1 MRKRF
6 ILLNIFIVLSAI
18 LAAVLIFVN
27 ARHYTLTETFY
38 APEGTSYT
46 AEDAVIRI
54 VDGKL
59 TVEDLKLEDGKLSY
73 VVKAVEGAS
82 GDDSVEVIFGDPDDY
97 LHSVSFYNNYHI
109 GWFGTVFHYFNYFDF
124 DGFGAILTIVLIDM
138 LAAFGVTLW
147 SFCEKWKRG
156 EFSHAMSAYGGIAI
170 FLFSM
175 VINCFVLGSSYGLS
189 VGFVMWDFAN
199 SGKEFL
205 WLFLPVVLVFAVS
218 VTVSNIS
225 LMRNE
230 GFRPVNALGIIFS
243 VLMIGGRLV
252 LLLLF
257 GYVSGSETFVRMMT
271 LLENTLCTVIAYME
285 SMLFSTII
293 CALLASKYK
302 ASYDKDYLVILG
314 CALMRDG
321 TPTPLL
327 RMRADAAL
335 RFEREQY
342 EKTGKHAVFVPS
354 GGQGSDEII
363 SEGESVSR
371 YLMEQGVPEEQI
383 APEMKSVNTRE
394 NLLFSKKVIEDHAQ
408 GKDFKTAFATTNYHV
423 FRSYIF
429 AEKAGLKVEGIS
441 AKTKWYFFPNAF
453 LREFIGLLASEWK
466 NHLVFLL
473 LVLAFFAAV
482 NLVAP
487 M

>member
-18 LAAVLIFVN
+18 LAVVLVFIN
-27 ARHYTLTETFY
+27 ARQYTLTETFY

-46 AEDAVIRI
+46 AEDAV
-54 VDGKL
+54 VKVANGKL

-82 GDDSVEVIFGDPDDY
+82 GDDSVEILFGDPEDY
-97 LHSVSFYNNYHI
+97 LHCVSFYNNYHV
-109 GWFGTVFHYFNYFDF
+109 GWFGTIFHYFNYVDF
-124 DGFGAILTIVLIDM
+124 EGFGAVLVIALIDM

-156 EFSHAMSAYGGIAI
+156 EFSYVMSAYGGIAI
-170 FLFSM
+170 FLLSM
-175 VINCFVLGSSYGLS
+175 MINCFLFGSYYGLS
-189 VGFVMWDFAN
+189 VGSVMWNFAD
-199 SGKEFL
+199 SGREFL
-205 WLFLPVVLVFAVS
+205 WLDLPVVLVFAVS
-218 VTVSNIS
+218 VTISNIS
-225 LMRNE
+225 LMRHE
-230 GFRPVNALGIIFS
+230 GFRPVNALGIIIS
-243 VLMIGGRLV
+243 VLMIGGRVV

-257 GYVSGSETFVRMMT
+257 GYMSGSETFIRMMS
-271 LLENTLCTVIAYME
+271 LLENMLCTVIAYME

-293 CALLASKYK
+293 CAMLASKYK

-335 RFEREQY
+335 QFEREQY

-371 YLMEQGVPEEQI
+371 YLMEQGVPEERI

-394 NLLFSKKVIEDHAQ
+394 NLLFSKKVIEEHAD
-408 GKDFKTAFATTNYHV
+408 GRDFKTAFATTNYHV
-423 FRSYIF
+423 FRSYIY
-429 AEKAGLKVEGIS
+429 AEKAGLKAEGIS

-453 LREFIGLLASEWK
+453 LREFIGLLAGEWK
-466 NHLVFLL
+466 NHLIFLG